1 MTTSHNA
8 DPMTVYLLIDGE
20 EPVAVPG
27 IADFNLTV
35 ENPEVNE
42 ERKDARQV
50 NPRRTQQLRRRR
62 RANPGDL
69 NLTLD
74 YDPCDWVHQELLAA
88 GEDDVRLTLRFAV
101 RDGTGYTASAQ
112 DVDCS
117 VLRYNISCASG
128 TGDVLATTIAPTSS
142 RRTCACSATA
152 TSAAWTS
159 LAPTDASPRSP
170 LTTLPRLTLGS
181 TNCLCA
187 GPSGPAPVSTCP
199 PNTNAASCQAHRF
212 CSGSCRRT
220 TRIWK

>member
-117 VLRYNISCASG
+117 VLRYNISLRKRNRRRP
-128 TGDVLATTIAPTSS
+128 GDDD
-142 RRTCACSATA
+142 RTYIFEAD
-152 TSAAWTS
+152 
-159 LAPTDASPRSP
+159 LRLQRHGDFRSVDV
-170 LTTLPRLTLGS
+170 
-181 TNCLCA
+181 A
-187 GPSGPAPVSTCP
+187 GAD
-199 PNTNAASCQAHRF
+199 
-212 CSGSCRRT
+212 
-220 TRIWK
+220 

>member
-101 RDGTGYTASAQ
+101 RDGTGRTASAQ

-117 VLRYNISCASG
+117 VLRYNISLRKRNRRRP
-128 TGDVLATTIAPTSS
+128 GDDD
-142 RRTCACSATA
+142 RTYVFEAD
-152 TSAAWTS
+152 
-159 LAPTDASPRSP
+159 LRLQRHGDFRSVDV
-170 LTTLPRLTLGS
+170 
-181 TNCLCA
+181 A
-187 GPSGPAPVSTCP
+187 GAD
-199 PNTNAASCQAHRF
+199 
-212 CSGSCRRT
+212 
-220 TRIWK
+220 